1 AAVVG
6 HSQGEIAAA
15 VVAGALSLVDGARVV
30 ALRSRAI
37 VALAGRGGM
46 VSVALDAEGAAGL
59 AGRWPG
65 RVSVAA
71 VNGPTS
77 TVVSGDADALDEL
90 MAFAQ
95 ESGVRVRRIEV
106 DYASHSSHV
115 ELIEGELGEVL
126 APVVALEPSVPFLST
141 VTGEWI
147 DSAETDAGYWYR
159 NLRRTVCLEPA
170 VAKLVAEGHGAFL
183 EMSPHPV
190 LTVPVTETVEAA
202 GADAVVVGSLRRG
215 EGGLERFYLSLAEA
229 WARGVSVDWTPVFGG
244 LSPRRVELPTY
255 AFQRSRYWLDV
266 PKAKAKV
273 EAVMDP
279 VEEEFWRTVEEG
291 DLEELAGTLG
301 IEDGLET
308 VIPALAAWRNTRR

>member
-1 AAVVG
+1 
-6 HSQGEIAAA
+6 
-15 VVAGALSLVDGARVV
+15 
-30 ALRSRAI
+30 
-37 VALAGRGGM
+37 M
-46 VSVALDAEGAAGL
+46 
-59 AGRWPG
+59 
-65 RVSVAA
+65 
-71 VNGPTS
+71 
-77 TVVSGDADALDEL
+77 
-90 MAFAQ
+90 
-95 ESGVRVRRIEV
+95 
-106 DYASHSSHV
+106 

-308 VIPALAAWRNTRR
+308 V

>member
-1 AAVVG
+1 
-6 HSQGEIAAA
+6 
-15 VVAGALSLVDGARVV
+15 
-30 ALRSRAI
+30 
-37 VALAGRGGM
+37 
-46 VSVALDAEGAAGL
+46 
-59 AGRWPG
+59 
-65 RVSVAA
+65 
-71 VNGPTS
+71 
-77 TVVSGDADALDEL
+77 
-90 MAFAQ
+90 
-95 ESGVRVRRIEV
+95 
-106 DYASHSSHV
+106 
-115 ELIEGELGEVL
+115 IEGELGEVL

-147 DSAETDAGYWYR
+147 DSAQTDAGYWYR
-159 NLRRTVCLEPA
+159 NLRQTVRLEPA

-215 EGGLERFYLSLAEA
+215 EGGLERFHLSLAEA
-229 WARGVSVDWTPVFGG
+229 WAHGVSVDWTPVFEGV
-244 LSPRRVELPTY
+244 SPRRVELPTY

-266 PKAKAKV
+266 PKAKAKAKAKA
-273 EAVMDP
+273 EAVTDP

-308 VIPALAAWRNTRR
+308 V